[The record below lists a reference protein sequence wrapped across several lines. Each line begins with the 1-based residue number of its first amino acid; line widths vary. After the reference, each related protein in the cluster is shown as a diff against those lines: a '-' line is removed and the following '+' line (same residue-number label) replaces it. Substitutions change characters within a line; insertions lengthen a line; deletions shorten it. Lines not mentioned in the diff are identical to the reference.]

1 MRVRDGFM
9 LREIAGSWI
18 VVPIGER
25 VVEFN
30 GLICLSESGAFLWKS
45 LESGVENEEELV
57 KALTKEYDVDE
68 ETAMSDTR
76 EFLATIIKSGLVETE
91 YEMGTA

>member
-1 MRVRDGFM
+1 MKIKEGFM

-30 GLICLSESGAFLWKS
+30 GMMSLSKSGAQLWES
-45 LESGVENEEELV
+45 LQSGADIEELV
-57 KALTKEYDVDE
+57 QLLKSKYDVDN
-68 ETAMSDTR
+68 ETARADVQ
-76 EFLATIIKSGLVETE
+76 EFISSITERGLFEE
-91 YEMGTA
+91 